1 MLVVR
6 CLSGSSWIACVCQ
19 DDINRIIEGNV
30 SELRVN
36 DSKYDDNEDDADPE
50 VVSGET
56 LDGSVR
62 VSHVLIKDWFVRRPL
77 TFAKDPE
84 TGEFCPVGTLPASLV
99 SQLFRLHTDPKCRR
113 NWRSWK
119 KLSWTII
126 GDADYKGEDD
136 KGDVTV
142 FGWPV
147 NKRIPEKVMHTCTV
161 QTSGEYN
168 AEAFEISADSPVLPP
183 PPPPRARALPHTDGQ
198 TCVQFCPP
206 CYPLCGASGV
216 APDLERSC
224 TAPPTSA
231 TVARPPH
238 TPAPTGDARRPAC
251 EQDGADEPE
260 LRNASA

>member
-168 AEAFEISADSPVLPP
+168 AEAFEISADSPVPP
-183 PPPPRARALPHTDGQ
+183 PPPSAARSRSAPHGRTDLRAVLPAMLSVVR
-198 TCVQFCPP
+198 CVWRC
-206 CYPLCGASGV
+206 S
-216 APDLERSC
+216 
-224 TAPPTSA
+224 
-231 TVARPPH
+231 
-238 TPAPTGDARRPAC
+238 
-251 EQDGADEPE
+251 
-260 LRNASA
+260 